1 MEILNYSPSNAL
13 QSKYMRFK
21 AEVFCI
27 SVRECCVN
35 YYFSGKNFEHVKRN
49 PVEVKKGTAGI
60 IVDLK
65 ISEEKFLKW
74 FLLQKQIS
82 HRINI

>member
-1 MEILNYSPSNAL
+1 MEILNYSPSNVL

-60 IVDLK
+60 IADLK
-65 ISEEKFLKW
+65 ISEEKFLK
-74 FLLQKQIS
+74 
-82 HRINI
+82 